1 MTNLKI
7 NWKLEIQDL
16 IIISLGL
23 LCYSIGYYCFLVPH
37 QVTPG
42 GTTGLGSLIFY
53 ATGWFKPQ
61 WTFFIANVIL
71 LSIALKVLDWKF
83 CLKTFFAIA
92 MLFVFLAGVENGLR
106 YLWEIKPELF
116 PAGFNKAVGLPIV
129 TDNAFMSAVFGS
141 GIMGL
146 GMGLVFLRTGSTGG
160 TDVIAAII
168 NKYRDMSLGTLI
180 LLSDV
185 GIITASLFLPGSNL
199 EKLLYGYTTL
209 IIITLMVDLVVNSG
223 RQSVQFLI
231 FSNKYEEIASE
242 INSLN
247 RGVTVLNGQGWYT
260 KQERKV
266 LVVLAKKRE
275 ASTIFRIITG
285 IDPQAFVSQTLAS
298 GVFGYGFDKFKVKAS
313 AAEKKRAEMEKVKA
327 KVASDQANSRSVKD

>member
-1 MTNLKI
+1 M
-7 NWKLEIQDL
+7 
-16 IIISLGL
+16 
-23 LCYSIGYYCFLVPH
+23 
-37 QVTPG
+37 
-42 GTTGLGSLIFY
+42 
-53 ATGWFKPQ
+53 
-61 WTFFIANVIL
+61 
-71 LSIALKVLDWKF
+71 
-83 CLKTFFAIA
+83 
-92 MLFVFLAGVENGLR
+92 
-106 YLWEIKPELF
+106 
-116 PAGFNKAVGLPIV
+116 
-129 TDNAFMSAVFGS
+129 
-141 GIMGL
+141 GI
-146 GMGLVFLRTGSTGG
+146 VFLRNGSTGG

-327 KVASDQANSRSVKD
+327 KVASDQANSRSAKD

>member
-1 MTNLKI
+1 MPTNLKI
-7 NWKLEIQDL
+7 NWRLEIQDL
-16 IIISLGL
+16 LIISVGL
-23 LCYSIGYYCFLVPH
+23 LCYAIGFYCFLVPH

-61 WTFFIANVIL
+61 WTFFIANAIL
-71 LSIALKVLDWKF
+71 LSMALKVLDWKF

-92 MLFVFLAGVENGLR
+92 MLFVFLAGVESGLQ
-106 YLWEIKPELF
+106 YLWAVKPELF
-116 PAGFNKAVGLPIV
+116 PAGYNEAVHLPIV
-129 TDNAFMSAVFGS
+129 TNNAFMSAIFGS
-141 GIMGL
+141 AIMGL
-146 GMGLVFLRTGSTGG
+146 GMGLVFLRNGSTGG
-160 TDVIAAII
+160 TDVIAAMI

-209 IIITLMVDLVVNSG
+209 VIITLMVDLVVNSG

-231 FSNKYEEIASE
+231 FSQRYEEIASE
-242 INSLN
+242 INTLN

-260 KQERKV
+260 KQDRKV

-275 ASTIFRIITG
+275 ANTIFRIIMA
-285 IDPQAFVSQTLAS
+285 IDPNAFVSQTLAS
-298 GVFGYGFDKFKVKAS
+298 GVFGYGFDRIKVKAN
-313 AAEKKRAEMEKVKA
+313 AEKKKQAEMEKVKA
-327 KVASDQANSRSVKD
+327 KVASDQANSRR

>member
-1 MTNLKI
+1 MSNLKI

-42 GTTGLGSLIFY
+42 GTTGLGTLIFY

-61 WTFFIANVIL
+61 WTFLIANVIL

-106 YLWEIKPELF
+106 YLWDIKPELF

-146 GMGLVFLRTGSTGG
+146 GMGLVFLRNGSTGG

-185 GIITASLFLPGSNL
+185 GIITASLFLPDSNL

-209 IIITLMVDLVVNSG
+209 IIITLMVDIVVNSG

-231 FSNKYEEIASE
+231 FSDKYEEIASE

-327 KVASDQANSRSVKD
+327 KVASDQANSRSAKD

>member
-1 MTNLKI
+1 
-7 NWKLEIQDL
+7 
-16 IIISLGL
+16 
-23 LCYSIGYYCFLVPH
+23 
-37 QVTPG
+37 
-42 GTTGLGSLIFY
+42 
-53 ATGWFKPQ
+53 
-61 WTFFIANVIL
+61 
-71 LSIALKVLDWKF
+71 
-83 CLKTFFAIA
+83 
-92 MLFVFLAGVENGLR
+92 
-106 YLWEIKPELF
+106 
-116 PAGFNKAVGLPIV
+116 
-129 TDNAFMSAVFGS
+129 
-141 GIMGL
+141 
-146 GMGLVFLRTGSTGG
+146 
-160 TDVIAAII
+160 
-168 NKYRDMSLGTLI
+168 
-180 LLSDV
+180 
-185 GIITASLFLPGSNL
+185 
-199 EKLLYGYTTL
+199 
-209 IIITLMVDLVVNSG
+209 MVDLVVNSG

-327 KVASDQANSRSVKD
+327 KVASDQANSRNAKD